1 MELDKTPVMQLR
13 LGLWVRFGS
22 IKNPAE
28 EREIYVS
35 ILNQAP
41 VVAQRE
47 ARSRPMLAR
56 GLTHFAIRDHY
67 FAGHAICAANA
78 DQDRAGHPQHSLVY
92 RQNPGVS
99 TPANA
104 RDVLGKTE
112 LVRIHATLGITIELI
127 IRFEFKQRAARAL
140 LDPSV
145 NKLVFICLGELDLVL
160 SIWRNAEKRTEQIR
174 CFRLD
179 RAGPQTQ
186 QQIRKK
192 DCSGRAAFKHLLHY
206 DSLTTYADGKSGGL
220 AGPPKPA

>member
-78 DQDRAGHPQHSLVY
+78 RTRARSLVGQC
-92 RQNPGVS
+92 RWNDTVS
-99 TPANA
+99 FGP
-104 RDVLGKTE
+104 
-112 LVRIHATLGITIELI
+112 LI
-127 IRFEFKQRAARAL
+127 
-140 LDPSV
+140 P
-145 NKLVFICLGELDLVL
+145 
-160 SIWRNAEKRTEQIR
+160 T
-174 CFRLD
+174 
-179 RAGPQTQ
+179 
-186 QQIRKK
+186 
-192 DCSGRAAFKHLLHY
+192 
-206 DSLTTYADGKSGGL
+206 
-220 AGPPKPA
+220 